1 MENQVNKDGNKQ
13 QAEPMADNDTIKV
26 TVNKAGENSQEDDV
40 KQAQSHDDTEQD
52 EKVRQLEN
60 ERDDLQK
67 QIDQAKDKYVRVV
80 ADMENLRRRTEKEKA
95 DLFKFGHEEIMKDL
109 LSVIDSFDKACPE
122 GDLDES
128 VSVASYAEGVRMT
141 RKQLLDVLEKH
152 GLVEVRSQ
160 GAFDPNIHQAITRIE
175 STEVKEDTVQQVF
188 AKGYSLNERLIRP
201 AMVSVEVPSSQK
213 ED

>member
-152 GLVEVRSQ
+152 GLVEVRSK